1 MLKKSIIFFL
11 IFLVSCSSQNPE
23 TVEVIKTVVDDS
35 KVNSLSN
42 ELDQLNDQLKDKESD
57 YRNNISYL
65 ENELR
70 IIKKELE
77 ETEDLYEEATNE
89 QISSNNQLINS
100 NNELR
105 ISLNELKEENESLV
119 EEITVLTEKYDDET
133 ESLNQQIYNISKSLN
148 AQLAIKN
155 NEIRQLKS
163 ARVIQVEIT
172 ATPTITPTPTLT
184 PTPTPTPTMTPT
196 PTVTPTPKPGITPTP
211 TPRPT
216 ATPFPTPTPRPTATP
231 APVFTGEYQA
241 FNSTELEFPMENPI
255 GKMAGKIENFEDFWN
270 QNGTGLRR
278 MEIEGIEGKAVRDS
292 NNNGDL
298 TDEFSP
304 FVLCSFGS
312 DITLAPNGIFSSKC
326 KNGNNSVLG
335 GDFTVVSVD
344 NGSVKPWQFW
354 KKVTPKITLDFD
366 NLEYILFE
374 GSVSEG
380 NNSILHFAYNTNLEI
395 SKFSTSYFSS
405 TTIYN
410 DPGSLKIKSSHNMP
424 MLIKDFDGNG
434 NITDSDWYR
443 VNVTDEFN
451 NPVYDSA
458 TGRDL
463 SEFFKVTSPS
473 SCNDPSITMLY
484 TGNSE
489 NIYDQYPMFDFFYF
503 GIEHFIEE
511 YIWENYQ
518 DSGYSQTAD
527 LCQ

>member
-42 ELDQLNDQLKDKESD
+42 ELDQLNDQLKEKESD

-100 NNELR
+100 NDELR

-172 ATPTITPTPTLT
+172 ATPTVTPTPTLT

-216 ATPFPTPTPRPTATP
+216 ATPFPTPTPSPTAIP
-231 APVFTGEYQA
+231 APAFTGEYQT

-255 GKMAGKIENFEDFWN
+255 GKMAGKIENFTVLN
-270 QNGTGLRR
+270 RPIILK
-278 MEIEGIEGKAVRDS
+278 GIEGKAVRDS

-304 FVLCSFGS
+304 FVMCSYGS
-312 DITLAPNGIFSSKC
+312 DVSLAPNGMFNSKC
-326 KNGNNSVLG
+326 KDGRNAR
-335 GDFTVVSVD
+335 TVEYFIVSVD

-354 KKVTPKITLDFD
+354 KKTTPEIKLKINESSLA
-366 NLEYILFE
+366 
-374 GSVSEG
+374 EG
-380 NNSILHFAYNTNLEI
+380 NDVLHFAYNTNLDI

-518 DSGYSQTAD
+518 NSGYSQTAD

>member
-1 MLKKSIIFFL
+1 MLKKSIIIFL

-42 ELDQLNDQLKDKESD
+42 ELDQLNDQLKEKESD

-100 NNELR
+100 NDELR

-119 EEITVLTEKYDDET
+119 EEITVLTEKYDDEA

-163 ARVIQVEIT
+163 ARLIQVEIT

-184 PTPTPTPTMTPT
+184 PTPTATPTMTPT
-196 PTVTPTPKPGITPTP
+196 PRPGITPTP
-211 TPRPT
+211 TPIMPT

-231 APVFTGEYQA
+231 IPVFVGEYQA

-255 GKMAGKIENFEDFWN
+255 GKMAGKIENFTDSFR
-270 QNGTGLRR
+270 TTV
-278 MEIEGIEGKAVRDS
+278 IKGIEGKAVRDS

-304 FVLCSFGS
+304 FVMCSYGS
-312 DITLAPNGIFSSKC
+312 DVSLAPNGMFNSKC
-326 KNGNNSVLG
+326 KDGRNARTVEYV
-335 GDFTVVSVD
+335 VVSVD

-354 KKVTPKITLDFD
+354 KKVTPEI
-366 NLEYILFE
+366 NLEIINGSIGFE
-374 GSVSEG
+374 GNDV
-380 NNSILHFAYNTNLEI
+380 LHFAYNTNLDI

>member
-1 MLKKSIIFFL
+1 MLKNSIILFL

-42 ELDQLNDQLKDKESD
+42 ELDQLNDQLKEKESD

-77 ETEDLYEEATNE
+77 ETEDLYEEAANE

-100 NNELR
+100 NDELR
-105 ISLNELKEENESLV
+105 ISLNELKEDNESLV

-211 TPRPT
+211 TPIMPT

-255 GKMAGKIENFEDFWN
+255 GKMAGKIQNFNLSSGSE
-270 QNGTGLRR
+270 TK
-278 MEIEGIEGKAVRDS
+278 IKGIEGKAVRDL

-304 FVLCSFGS
+304 FVICSNGI
-312 DITLAPNGIFSSKC
+312 DISLAPNGMFNSKC
-326 KNGNNSVLG
+326 KDGRNAIIISIEII
-335 GDFTVVSVD
+335 SVD

-354 KKVTPKITLDFD
+354 KKVTPEITIKSNEF
-366 NLEYILFE
+366 
-374 GSVSEG
+374 V
-380 NNSILHFAYNTNLEI
+380 NNQQLHFAYNTNLDI

-424 MLIKDFDGNG
+424 MMIKDFDGNG

-518 DSGYSQTAD
+518 NSGYSQTAD

>member
-42 ELDQLNDQLKDKESD
+42 ELDQLNDQLKEKESD

-100 NNELR
+100 NDELR
-105 ISLNELKEENESLV
+105 ISLNELKEDNESLV

-172 ATPTITPTPTLT
+172 ATPTVTPTPTLT
-184 PTPTPTPTMTPT
+184 PTPTATPTMTPT
-196 PTVTPTPKPGITPTP
+196 PTLTPTPKPGITPTP

-216 ATPFPTPTPRPTATP
+216 ATPFPTPTPRPTAIP
-231 APVFTGEYQA
+231 APVFTGEYQT

-255 GKMAGKIENFEDFWN
+255 GKMAGKIENFTVLN
-270 QNGTGLRR
+270 RP
-278 MEIEGIEGKAVRDS
+278 IIIKGIEGKAVRDS

-304 FVLCSFGS
+304 FVMCSYGS
-312 DITLAPNGIFSSKC
+312 DVSLAPNGMFNSKC
-326 KNGNNSVLG
+326 KDGRNARTVEY
-335 GDFTVVSVD
+335 FVVSVD

-354 KKVTPKITLDFD
+354 KKTTPEIKLKINESSLA
-366 NLEYILFE
+366 
-374 GSVSEG
+374 EG
-380 NNSILHFAYNTNLEI
+380 NDVLHFAYNTNLDI

-518 DSGYSQTAD
+518 NSGYSQTAD